1 MFKPVITRNKKV
13 EGRID
18 VELKLVQNMERRMMV
33 EREVF
38 INMLQGRDATQ
49 HRVSAKK
56 LGRGNFEFSAFLR
69 FKQVERGA
77 MRCALRASRSIVMPI
92 PLRSNKGR
100 VSIVL
105 FQ

>member
-1 MFKPVITRNKKV
+1 MTIFKPVITRNKKV

-56 LGRGNFEFSAFLR
+56 LGRGNSLNFWHFSDL
-69 FKQVERGA
+69 
-77 MRCALRASRSIVMPI
+77 
-92 PLRSNKGR
+92 NKSKGG
-100 VSIVL
+100 
-105 FQ
+105 